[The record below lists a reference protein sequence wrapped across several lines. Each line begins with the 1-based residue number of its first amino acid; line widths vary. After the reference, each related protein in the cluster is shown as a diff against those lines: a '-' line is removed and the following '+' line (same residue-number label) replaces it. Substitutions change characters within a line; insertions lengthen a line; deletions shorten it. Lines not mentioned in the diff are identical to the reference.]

1 MRGEQMEMEE
11 EMVVV
16 EEEEE
21 EEEEETKGGMPRGT
35 DTHARL

>member
-1 MRGEQMEMEE
+1 MEMEE
-11 EMVVV
+11 EMVVEGV
-16 EEEEE
+16 E